1 MELKLKIN
9 DNYLHLGSS
18 RLAIRGNEKENMP
31 MSSIEGNQLIYN
43 GEIFD
48 LAFINNYLNNSKK
61 YESDTRMLLDLLTIN
76 EENVAKV
83 NGMFAL
89 LCIVK

>member
-1 MELKLKIN
+1 MKK
-9 DNYLHLGSS
+9 
-18 RLAIRGNEKENMP
+18 KNMP

-61 YESDTRMLLDLLTIN
+61 YESDTRMLFRFIDN
-76 EENVAKV
+76 
-83 NGMFAL
+83 
-89 LCIVK
+89 